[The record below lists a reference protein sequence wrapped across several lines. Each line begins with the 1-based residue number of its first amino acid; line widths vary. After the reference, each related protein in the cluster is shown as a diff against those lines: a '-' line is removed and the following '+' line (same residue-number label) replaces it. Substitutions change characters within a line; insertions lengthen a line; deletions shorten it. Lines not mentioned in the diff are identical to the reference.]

1 MKQANKGIRK
11 RIDDAGLKQWQVAEE
26 VGINHVTMS
35 VWLRT
40 PLTDEQADRVEQAID
55 ALEAKQVVNQ
65 QQKHSTIEESEG
77 MIIKLTQKQQAFLEA
92 MLTTKTVEDAY
103 KKADITRNTAYR
115 YLSDDDW
122 QKEYKKRRSELTDT
136 LTSQLL
142 QLGTEAIETLESNM
156 TDPDATPA
164 TKNTTAKTILDY
176 IYSNHDREQIIEELE
191 EIREIIAEQRGD

>member
-1 MKQANKGIRK
+1 
-11 RIDDAGLKQWQVAEE
+11 
-26 VGINHVTMS
+26 
-35 VWLRT
+35 
-40 PLTDEQADRVEQAID
+40 
-55 ALEAKQVVNQ
+55 
-65 QQKHSTIEESEG
+65 

-122 QKEYKKRRSELTDT
+122 QKEYKNRRSELTDT